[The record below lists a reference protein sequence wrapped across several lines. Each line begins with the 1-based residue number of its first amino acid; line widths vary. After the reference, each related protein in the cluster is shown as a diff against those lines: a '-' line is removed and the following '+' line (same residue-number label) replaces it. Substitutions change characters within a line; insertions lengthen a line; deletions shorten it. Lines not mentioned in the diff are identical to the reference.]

1 MPTLVSIFDLPDD
14 AAMAIKKLRGRGF
27 DELES
32 YSPAPFEQID
42 EAMDERPS
50 KVRAFTLVGGLVGV
64 FTGFLMQIWM
74 SWEWP
79 IKVAGKAFAS
89 IPPYVIIGFELTI
102 LFGGVLTLIG
112 MLVVGRLYPRR
123 LDAAYSSRFSA
134 EEFGVVVTVGERD
147 VGEVDALLRSLSA
160 KEVSL
165 LDE

>member
-1 MPTLVSIFDLPDD
+1 MPTLVGVFDWPDD
-14 AAMAIKKLRGRGF
+14 AATAIKKLRGRGF

-50 KVRAFTLVGGLVGV
+50 KVRAFTLVGGLTGV
-64 FTGFLMQIWM
+64 FTGFLMQLWM

-79 IKVAGKAFAS
+79 IKVAGKAYSS

-112 MLVVGRLYPRR
+112 LLLVGRLYPRR
-123 LDAAYSSRFSA
+123 LDAAYSARFSA

-147 VGEVDALLRSLSA
+147 VGEVDSLLRSLSA

>member
-1 MPTLVSIFDLPDD
+1 MPTLLSIFDLPDA
-14 AAMAIKKLRGRGF
+14 AAMAITKLRGRGF
-27 DELES
+27 DVLES

-50 KVRAFTLVGGLVGV
+50 KVRIFTLVGGLTGV
-64 FTGFLMQIWM
+64 ITGFLMQIWM

-79 IKVAGKAFAS
+79 IKIAGKAYAS

-102 LFGGVLTLIG
+102 LLGGILTLLG
-112 MLVVGRLYPRR
+112 LLFVGRLYPRR
-123 LDAAYSSRFSA
+123 LDAAYSARFSA
-134 EEFGVVVTVGERD
+134 EEFGVVVKVGERD
-147 VGEVDALLRSLSA
+147 VGEVDSLLRSLSA

>member
-1 MPTLVSIFDLPDD
+1 MPTLLSIFDLPDD
-14 AAMAIKKLRGRGF
+14 AATAITKLRGRGF
-27 DELES
+27 DVLES

-50 KVRAFTLVGGLVGV
+50 KVRIFTLVGGLTGV
-64 FTGFLMQIWM
+64 VTGFLMQIWM

-79 IKVAGKAFAS
+79 IKVAGKAYAS

-102 LFGGVLTLIG
+102 LLGGILTLLG
-112 MLVVGRLYPRR
+112 LLFVGRLYPRR
-123 LDAAYSSRFSA
+123 LDAAYSARFSA
-134 EEFGVVVTVGERD
+134 EEFGVVVEVGERD

>member
-1 MPTLVSIFDLPDD
+1 MPTLLSIFDLPDD
-14 AAMAIKKLRGRGF
+14 AAMAITKLRGRGF
-27 DELES
+27 DVLES

-50 KVRAFTLVGGLVGV
+50 KVRIFTLVGGLTGV
-64 FTGFLMQIWM
+64 ITGFLMQIWM

-79 IKVAGKAFAS
+79 IKIAGKAYAS

-102 LFGGVLTLIG
+102 LLGGILTLLG
-112 MLVVGRLYPRR
+112 LLFVGRLYPRR
-123 LDAAYSSRFSA
+123 LDAAYSARFSA
-134 EEFGVVVTVGERD
+134 EEFGVVVKVGERD
-147 VGEVDALLRSLSA
+147 VGEVDSLLRSLSA

>member
-1 MPTLVSIFDLPDD
+1 MPTLLSIFDLPDD
-14 AAMAIKKLRGRGF
+14 AATAITKLRGRGF
-27 DELES
+27 DVLES

-50 KVRAFTLVGGLVGV
+50 KVRIFTLVGGLTGV
-64 FTGFLMQIWM
+64 VTGFLMQIWM

-79 IKVAGKAFAS
+79 IKVAGKAYAS

-102 LFGGVLTLIG
+102 LFGGILTLLG
-112 MLVVGRLYPRR
+112 LLVVGRLYPRR
-123 LDAAYSSRFSA
+123 LDAAYSARFSA
-134 EEFGVVVTVGERD
+134 EEFGVVVKVGERD
-147 VGEVDALLRSLSA
+147 VGEVDSLLRSLSA

>member
-1 MPTLVSIFDLPDD
+1 MPTLVSVFDFPDD
-14 AAMAIKKLRGRGF
+14 AATAIKKLRGRGF
-27 DELES
+27 EELES

-50 KVRAFTLVGGLVGV
+50 KVRIFTLVGGLTGV
-64 FTGFLMQIWM
+64 VTGFLMQIWM

-79 IKVAGKAFAS
+79 IKIAGKAYAS

-102 LFGGVLTLIG
+102 LFGGILTLLG
-112 MLVVGRLYPRR
+112 LLFVGRLYPRR
-123 LDAAYSSRFSA
+123 LDAAYSARFSA
-134 EEFGVVVTVGERD
+134 EEFGVVVKVGERD
-147 VGEVDALLRSLSA
+147 VGEVDSLLRSLSA

>member
-1 MPTLVSIFDLPDD
+1 MPTLLSIFDLPDD
-14 AAMAIKKLRGRGF
+14 AATAITKLRGRGF
-27 DELES
+27 DVLES

-50 KVRAFTLVGGLVGV
+50 KVRIFTLVGGLTGV
-64 FTGFLMQIWM
+64 VTGFLMQIWM

-79 IKVAGKAFAS
+79 IKIAGKAYAS

-102 LFGGVLTLIG
+102 LLGGILTLLG
-112 MLVVGRLYPRR
+112 LLFVGRLYPRR
-123 LDAAYSSRFSA
+123 LDAAYSARFSA
-134 EEFGVVVTVGERD
+134 EEFGVVVKVGERD
-147 VGEVDALLRSLSA
+147 VGEVDSLLRSLSA

>member
-1 MPTLVSIFDLPDD
+1 MPTLLSIFDLPDD
-14 AAMAIKKLRGRGF
+14 AATAITKLRGRGF
-27 DELES
+27 DVLES

-50 KVRAFTLVGGLVGV
+50 KVRIFTLVGGLTGV
-64 FTGFLMQIWM
+64 VTGFLMQIWM

-79 IKVAGKAFAS
+79 IKVAGKAYAS

-102 LFGGVLTLIG
+102 LLGGILTLLG
-112 MLVVGRLYPRR
+112 LLFVGRLYPRR
-123 LDAAYSSRFSA
+123 LDAAYSARFSA
-134 EEFGVVVTVGERD
+134 EEFGVVVKVGERD
-147 VGEVDALLRSLSA
+147 VGEVDSLLRSLSA

>member
-14 AAMAIKKLRGRGF
+14 AATAIRKLRGRGF
-27 DELES
+27 EDLES

-50 KVRAFTLVGGLVGV
+50 KVRAFTLVGGLTGV
-64 FTGFLMQIWM
+64 VTGFLMQIWM
-74 SWEWP
+74 SLEWP
-79 IKVAGKAFAS
+79 IKIAGKAYSS

-102 LFGGVLTLIG
+102 LFGGILTLIG
-112 MLVVGRLYPRR
+112 LLLVGRLYPRP

-134 EEFGVVVTVGERD
+134 EEFGVAVTVGDRD
-147 VGEVDALLRSLSA
+147 VTEVDGLLRSLSA

-165 LDE
+165 LDG

>member
-1 MPTLVSIFDLPDD
+1 MPTLLSIFDLPDD
-14 AAMAIKKLRGRGF
+14 AATAITKLKGRGF
-27 DELES
+27 DVLES

-50 KVRAFTLVGGLVGV
+50 KVRIFTLVGGLTGV
-64 FTGFLMQIWM
+64 VTGFLMQIWM

-79 IKVAGKAFAS
+79 IKIAGKAYAS

-102 LFGGVLTLIG
+102 LFGGILTLLG
-112 MLVVGRLYPRR
+112 LLVVGRLYPRR
-123 LDAAYSSRFSA
+123 LDAAYSARFSA
-134 EEFGVVVTVGERD
+134 EEFGVVVKVGERD
-147 VGEVDALLRSLSA
+147 VGEVDSLLRSLSA

>member
-1 MPTLVSIFDLPDD
+1 MPTLLSIFDLPDD
-14 AAMAIKKLRGRGF
+14 AATAITKLRGRGF
-27 DELES
+27 DVLES

-50 KVRAFTLVGGLVGV
+50 KVRIFTLVGGLTGV
-64 FTGFLMQIWM
+64 VTGFLMQIWM

-79 IKVAGKAFAS
+79 IKGAGKAYAS

-102 LFGGVLTLIG
+102 LFGGILTLLG
-112 MLVVGRLYPRR
+112 LLFVGRLYPRR
-123 LDAAYSSRFSA
+123 LDAAYSARFSA
-134 EEFGVVVTVGERD
+134 EEFGVVVKVGERD
-147 VGEVDALLRSLSA
+147 VGEVDSLLRSLSA

>member
-1 MPTLVSIFDLPDD
+1 MPTLLSIFDLPDD
-14 AAMAIKKLRGRGF
+14 AAMAITKLRGRGF
-27 DELES
+27 DVLES

-50 KVRAFTLVGGLVGV
+50 KVRIFTLVGGLTGV
-64 FTGFLMQIWM
+64 ITGFLMQIWM

-79 IKVAGKAFAS
+79 IKIAGKAYAS

-102 LFGGVLTLIG
+102 LLGGILTLLG
-112 MLVVGRLYPRR
+112 LLFVGRLYPRR
-123 LDAAYSSRFSA
+123 LDAAYSARFSA
-134 EEFGVVVTVGERD
+134 EEFGVVVKVGERD

>member
-1 MPTLVSIFDLPDD
+1 MPTLLSIFDLPDD
-14 AAMAIKKLRGRGF
+14 AATAITKLRGRGF
-27 DELES
+27 DVLES

-50 KVRAFTLVGGLVGV
+50 KVRIFTLVGGLTGV
-64 FTGFLMQIWM
+64 VTGFLMQIWM

-79 IKVAGKAFAS
+79 IKVAGKAYAS

-102 LFGGVLTLIG
+102 LFGGILTLLG
-112 MLVVGRLYPRR
+112 LLFVGRLYPRR
-123 LDAAYSSRFSA
+123 LDAAYSARFSA
-134 EEFGVVVTVGERD
+134 EEFGVVVKVGERD
-147 VGEVDALLRSLSA
+147 VGEVDSLLRSLSA

>member
-1 MPTLVSIFDLPDD
+1 MPTLVSVFDRPDD
-14 AAMAIKKLRGRGF
+14 VATAIKKLRGRGF

-42 EAMDERPS
+42 DAMDERPS
-50 KVRAFTLVGGLVGV
+50 KVRAFTLVGGLAGV
-64 FTGFLMQIWM
+64 VAGFLMQIWM

-79 IKVAGKAFAS
+79 VKVAGKAYAS
-89 IPPYVIIGFELTI
+89 IPPYVIIGFEGTI

-112 MLVVGRLYPRR
+112 MLIVGRLYPRR

-134 EEFGVVVTVGERD
+134 EEFGVVVKVGERD
-147 VGEVDALLRSLSA
+147 VGEVDSLLRSLSA

>member
-1 MPTLVSIFDLPDD
+1 MPTLLSIFDLPDD
-14 AAMAIKKLRGRGF
+14 AAMAITKLRGRGF
-27 DELES
+27 DVLES

-50 KVRAFTLVGGLVGV
+50 KVRIFTLVGGLTGV
-64 FTGFLMQIWM
+64 VTGFLMQIWM

-79 IKVAGKAFAS
+79 IKVAGKAYAS

-102 LFGGVLTLIG
+102 LFGGILTLLG
-112 MLVVGRLYPRR
+112 LLFVGRLYPRR
-123 LDAAYSSRFSA
+123 LDAAYSARFSA
-134 EEFGVVVTVGERD
+134 EEFGVVVKVGERD
-147 VGEVDALLRSLSA
+147 VGEVDSLLRSLSA

>member
-1 MPTLVSIFDLPDD
+1 
-14 AAMAIKKLRGRGF
+14 
-27 DELES
+27 
-32 YSPAPFEQID
+32 
-42 EAMDERPS
+42 
-50 KVRAFTLVGGLVGV
+50 
-64 FTGFLMQIWM
+64 MQIWM

-112 MLVVGRLYPRR
+112 LLLVGRLYPRR
-123 LDAAYSSRFSA
+123 LDAAYSARFSA

-147 VGEVDALLRSLSA
+147 VGEVDSLLRSLSA